1 MAGNGNGGRP
11 KGVKNKISLS
21 RVRALLSA
29 GDQDKFWERCLALG
43 MGTYVHEKD
52 AKPLLPNAKYA
63 NIVAD
68 RLEAKLASLPYYEE
82 EANALLE
89 TIEKLK
95 AVIEELRNAKSTNS

>member
-21 RVRALLSA
+21 RVRALLKD
-29 GDQDKFWERCLALG
+29 GEQDEFWKTCLALG
-43 MGTYVHEKD
+43 MGTYVHEKGD
-52 AKPLLPNAKYA
+52 KPLLPNPKYA

-95 AVIEELRNAKSTNS
+95 SVIEELRNAKSTNS